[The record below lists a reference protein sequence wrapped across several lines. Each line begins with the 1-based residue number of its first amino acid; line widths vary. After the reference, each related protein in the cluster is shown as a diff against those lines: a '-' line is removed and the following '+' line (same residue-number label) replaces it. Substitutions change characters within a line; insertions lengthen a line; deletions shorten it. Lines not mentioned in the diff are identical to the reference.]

1 MSNLARCGSARI
13 PNCSPF
19 THFYTF
25 VRVEEVLRG
34 SRPSFVCGERADVEG
49 ADEGC
54 ECVGFS
60 RAGFPCAAYRTRW
73 SLFAVVGQGRICIR
87 RPIWRQW
94 LEVDER
100 R

>member
-19 THFYTF
+19 THFYTI

-34 SRPSFVCGERADVEG
+34 SRPSFVRGERADVEG

-54 ECVGFS
+54 ECVGFLALVFLAQHTV
-60 RAGFPCAAYRTRW
+60 RAGLCLLW
-73 SLFAVVGQGRICIR
+73 
-87 RPIWRQW
+87 
-94 LEVDER
+94 
-100 R
+100 